1 MCLEHFLLDC
11 PALSNTRSLYEG
23 RIVKLVDLTRTRKE
37 RVTVNIGNI
46 NDVKIC
52 SRIKSSICKS
62 KVLGQS
68 G

>member
-46 NDVKIC
+46 NDAKTC